1 MGSYLREY
9 WSDYFQIF
17 NKYKRNT
24 GNKIAFILFQ
34 IK

>member
-9 WSDYFQIF
+9 WSDPFQIF
-17 NKYKRNT
+17 NKYKRHVD
-24 GNKIAFILFQ
+24 NKIACILFR